1 MTENKFIFNYIN
13 AYFNKA
19 LQYLDKNS
27 IIYLSGEP
35 KIGKTYL
42 AELCMGKVLDS
53 EYYKLHLKVYDGY
66 NPSYYTF
73 QLGLMQSDALYE
85 TGKEIATEII
95 NNSNIKSLK
104 AIGEIIDYC
113 SSYNQRNFSH
123 LNESEISIINRISL
137 HCKNRS
143 LFLVVDDYDKWDGA
157 SKNLLAFFM
166 TPEAQ
171 NRISFL
177 KKGKI
182 IIVGENQSNFEI
194 LKTQFKNI
202 KSINIEG
209 YRFKEPFV
217 EEFIKV
223 IYDSVSLAETLYE
236 ITKGN
241 MGMAYELG
249 LYMEENALIESIS
262 SQMSELKAKK
272 IFLSIIDNRVH
283 SINETTPYFAN
294 TMKAASIQG
303 AIFNHKYLPEII
315 GENEFTIERLLA
327 LAQQERFLNIVK
339 SNEILYSF
347 ISDYVYQY
355 FNEHYNEYRKEFHYK
370 FASAA
375 KKIHPSDYYTQYL
388 HLRAA
393 GKEYEA
399 AENLVIH
406 LTCQKLKN
414 DITDSILE
422 NYLKDSSEDLYSNYI
437 IISESIEKF
446 HHGAYKDALAKL
458 ELITPI
464 SEIVFFEKDYLAAY
478 FIYDGWIHEQNSEAC
493 GILTNN
499 FDNLLDSNFD
509 MWLRSGLL
517 LYILYVNRLGDSVA
531 ARDIEKKIMKEISKR
546 YRNDSSLEIIV
557 QILNRNASA
566 IYSTEIALQKA
577 KNSVDY
583 FTNCAHTLPQEY
595 IYALTNYSGLL
606 FCASEYEQGFEY
618 AQKAVDF
625 LLDKKIWIKDL
636 RKVVNNYIICGVMS
650 QAINYSEALEMCI
663 SLKDSVPNKNILI
676 ENNYYVF
683 RVLLGNYKGLL
694 EEIEKLF
701 WSDSVQKHNDY
712 YIYLIGI
719 NYICIS
725 LIMGQPCA
733 AQKIYDTLNEMIP
746 AICSREE
753 YIIKRRYS
761 IYKGILENEN
771 LTFKNLH
778 SLEEYFNLNLS
789 DIDSDYAKKPYILTD
804 QQFWS
809 VL

>member
-1 MTENKFIFNYIN
+1 MTENKFIFDYII

-19 LQYLDKNS
+19 SQYLDKNN

-35 KIGKTYL
+35 KIGKTHL
-42 AELCMGKVLDS
+42 AELCMGKVSDS

-95 NNSNIKSLK
+95 SNSNIKSLK
-104 AIGEIIDYC
+104 AIGEIIDYY
-113 SSYNQRNFSH
+113 SSYNRRSFSH

-137 HCKNRS
+137 HCKSRS
-143 LFLVVDDYDKWDGA
+143 LFLVADDYDKWDDA

-166 TPEAQ
+166 TSEAQ
-171 NRISFL
+171 NKISFL
-177 KKGKI
+177 RKSKI
-182 IIVGENQSNFEI
+182 IIVGENKSNFEI
-194 LKTQFKNI
+194 LKTKFINI

-223 IYDSVSLAETLYE
+223 VHDSVSLAETLYE

-249 LYMEENALIESIS
+249 LYMEENAFIESIS
-262 SQMSELKAKK
+262 SQMSELKAKT
-272 IFLSIIDNRVH
+272 IFLSIIDKRVH
-283 SINETTPYFAN
+283 SINETTPYFVT

-315 GENEFTIERLLA
+315 GENEFIIERLLS
-327 LAQQERFLNIVK
+327 LAQQERFLHIVE
-339 SNEILYSF
+339 SDEILYRF
-347 ISDYVYQY
+347 INDYVYQY

-370 FASAA
+370 LASAA

-393 GKEYEA
+393 GKEFEA

-414 DITDSILE
+414 DITDNILE
-422 NYLKDSSEDLYSNYI
+422 NYLKDSSEDLYNNYI

-446 HHGAYKDALAKL
+446 HHGAHREALGKL

-464 SEIVFFEKDYLAAY
+464 SEIVFFEKDYLTAY

-493 GILTNN
+493 KILTNN
-499 FDNLLDSNFD
+499 FDTLLDSNYD

-517 LYILYVNRLGDSVA
+517 LYILYVNRLGNSVA
-531 ARDIEKKIMKEISKR
+531 ARDIEKKIMKEIAKK
-546 YRNDSSLEIIV
+546 YRDDSSLEIIV

-577 KNSVDY
+577 GNSVDY

-606 FCASEYEQGFEY
+606 FCASQYEQGFEY

-636 RKVVNNYIICGVMS
+636 RKVINNYIICGVMS
-650 QAINYSEALEMCI
+650 RAINYSEALEMCI
-663 SLKDSVPNKNILI
+663 SLKGSVSNKSILI

-683 RVLLGNYKGLL
+683 RALSGNCEDLL

-712 YIYLIGI
+712 YIYLIGT

-725 LIMGQPCA
+725 VITGQLCT
-733 AQKIYDTLNEMIP
+733 AQKIYETLNEIIP